1 MPLFSS
7 LLRYPPGLDKFAN
20 ASGEPIAFISN
31 GEPILSPFIFIVFP
45 PHIIGVVKIILWLFI
60 DIASAPAFF
69 NSFIT
74 FNKSKSCINKSLT
87 SNTEL

>member
-45 PHIIGVVKIILWLFI
+45 PHIIGVVKIIL
-60 DIASAPAFF
+60 
-69 NSFIT
+69 
-74 FNKSKSCINKSLT
+74 
-87 SNTEL
+87 